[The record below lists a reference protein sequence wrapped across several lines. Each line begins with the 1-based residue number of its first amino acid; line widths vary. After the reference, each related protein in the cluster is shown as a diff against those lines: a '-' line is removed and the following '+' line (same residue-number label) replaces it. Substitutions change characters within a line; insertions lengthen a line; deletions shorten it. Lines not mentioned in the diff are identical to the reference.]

1 MSSEPDRGFRRK
13 RNQRADSSSTS
24 EQAKLIATNLAEID
38 EVQVREVMTPRID
51 VEVLETPVSTSD
63 IAKAVRETGHLC
75 YPVVLDDLDNAVGL
89 LFIKDLL
96 RSGKSIFEEGA
107 SLSSVE
113 ISRRIRPALLI
124 PESINVLEALE
135 TMREEKRGTALV
147 VDEYGGVAGLITIR
161 DLMEPLVGDLVDEL
175 SEQEE
180 PEAVRVDAARW
191 LIQGQMAI
199 DDLPETIGLELPEG
213 DYVTLGGFL
222 LAQLGEI
229 PDEGDEITYEGWT
242 LRVHAMD
249 KRRIAEVIVRR
260 PATD

>member
-1 MSSEPDRGFRRK
+1 MHSEPERGFRRK
-13 RNQRADSSSTS
+13 RKDHIEALATS
-24 EQAKLIATNLAEID
+24 EQARQISENLSEID

-51 VEVLETPVSTSD
+51 VEVLETPVSAAD

-75 YPVVLDDLDNAVGL
+75 YPVVLDDLDNAIGL

-96 RSGKSIFEEGA
+96 RAGRSIFEEGA
-107 SLSSVE
+107 SFSSLE
-113 ISRRIRPALLI
+113 MSRRIRPALLI

-135 TMREEKRGTALV
+135 TMREEHRRVALV
-147 VDEYGGVAGLITIR
+147 VDEYGGVAGLISTR
-161 DLMEPLVGDLVDEL
+161 DLIEPLVGDLADEL

-180 PEAVRVDAARW
+180 PEAVRVDASRW
-191 LIQGQMAI
+191 LVQGQMTI
-199 DDLPETIGLELPEG
+199 DDLAESVGLDLPEG

-229 PDEGDEITYEGWT
+229 PDEGDEIQFDGWT

-249 KRRIAEVIVRR
+249 KRRIAEVIVRL
-260 PATD
+260 PITG